1 MELIC
6 DSRLLN
12 FIYFPFDGII
22 FPGVRIP
29 LCGDIRVSQA
39 PFNHN

>member
-1 MELIC
+1 MERIC

-22 FPGVRIP
+22 FRGVRVSF
-29 LCGDIRVSQA
+29 CGDIRVSQA
-39 PFNHN
+39 SL